1 MGYKMIR
8 KPISRKLSIAYALGT
23 IAIICLFYSY
33 LSYKQK
39 LFNPN
44 DTTLPNLQQFIDG
57 AKFVITPI
65 PNGEILLWQDLKAT
79 YFRHFLGI
87 SVGVFF
93 SLIVGVLMGCWP
105 VVDSALRLPLAFLAK
120 IPPTAMIAVYFI
132 LFGTDLEMF
141 VAMIGFGIF
150 PTLAQSIYLSVKDV
164 PDDVIYK
171 AYTLGA
177 SNYELIWNVIF
188 PQILPKFIEAI
199 RMATGPAMVF
209 LIAAEWMVSDVGVGY
224 RLRIQSRLLNMNI
237 VYVYLLVLCLTTY
250 TIDWSLKLLKNK
262 LCPWSEE

>member
-1 MGYKMIR
+1 M
-8 KPISRKLSIAYALGT
+8 LGT
-23 IAIICLFYSY
+23 VALIVLAYSWM
-33 LSYKQK
+33 SYKQK
-39 LFNPN
+39 VFNPN
-44 DTTLPNLQQFIDG
+44 DTTVPNLAQFAEGVRFVVTPLPNGD
-57 AKFVITPI
+57 
-65 PNGEILLWQDLKAT
+65 ILLWEDLKAT
-79 YFRHFLGI
+79 YFRHFMGMTIGVSLSLACGI
-87 SVGVFF
+87 
-93 SLIVGVLMGCWP
+93 LMGCWP
-105 VVDSALRLPLAFLAK
+105 AFESALRVPLAFLAK

-150 PTLAQSIYLSVKDV
+150 PGLAQSVYLSVKEV
-164 PDDVIYK
+164 PDDAVYK

-188 PQILPKFIEAI
+188 PQILPRFIEAI

-237 VYVYLLVLCLTTY
+237 VYVYLIVLCLTTY
-250 TIDWSLKLLKNK
+250 IIDWSLKLFKSK
-262 LCPWSEE
+262 VCPWNGD

>member
-1 MGYKMIR
+1 MIR
-8 KPISRKLSIAYALGT
+8 KPISIKTSIASTLFALLVIG
-23 IAIICLFYSY
+23 ILYSI
-33 LSYKQK
+33 LSYRQK

-44 DTTLPNLQQFIDG
+44 DTTVPNLQQFVDG
-57 AKFVITPI
+57 VKFVVTPT
-65 PNGEILLWQDLKAT
+65 PSGEILLWHDLKAT

-87 SVGVFF
+87 T
-93 SLIVGVLMGCWP
+93 VGVLLSLATGLLMGCYP
-105 VVDSALRLPLAFLAK
+105 IIEAAFRLPLAFLAK

-150 PTLAQSIYLSVKDV
+150 PTLAQSVYLSVKEV
-164 PDDVIYK
+164 PDDAIYK

-177 SNYELIWNVIF
+177 SNAELIWNVIF
-188 PQILPKFIEAI
+188 PQILPKFIEAV
-199 RMATGPAMVF
+199 RLATGPAMVF

-237 VYVYLLVLCLTTY
+237 VYVYLIALCLTTY
-250 TIDWSLKLLKNK
+250 LIDWSLKLLKNK
-262 LCPWSEE
+262 LCPWNGE

>member
-1 MGYKMIR
+1 MIR
-8 KPISRKLSIAYALGT
+8 RPITQKCSLAYMVGT
-23 IAIICLFYSY
+23 VVLIVLAYSW

-39 LFNPN
+39 VFNPN

-57 AKFVITPI
+57 LKFVVTPM
-65 PNGEILLWQDLKAT
+65 PNGEILLWEDLKAT
-79 YFRHFLGI
+79 YIRHCTGVSI
-87 SVGVFF
+87 GVFM
-93 SLIVGVLMGCWP
+93 SLIVGIAMGCWP
-105 VVDSALRLPLAFLAK
+105 VVESIFRLPIAFLAK

-132 LFGTDLEMF
+132 LFGTDLQMF
-141 VAMIGFGIF
+141 VAMISLGIF
-150 PTLAQSIYLSVKDV
+150 PGLAQSVYLSVKDV
-164 PDDVIYK
+164 SDDAVYK

-188 PQILPKFIEAI
+188 PQILPRFIEAI

-237 VYVYLLVLCLTTY
+237 VYVYLIVLCLTTY
-250 TIDWSLKLLKNK
+250 VMDYSLKLAKSK
-262 LCPWSEE
+262 MCPWNGE

>member
-1 MGYKMIR
+1 MIR
-8 KPISRKLSIAYALGT
+8 KSISNKLSFAYLLGT
-23 IAIICLFYSY
+23 IALIVLAYSW
-33 LSYKQK
+33 LSYRQK
-39 LFNPN
+39 AFNPN
-44 DTTLPNLQQFIDG
+44 DTTVPNLSQFIAG
-57 AKFVITPI
+57 AKFVITPM
-65 PNGEILLWQDLKAT
+65 PNGEILLWDDLKAT
-79 YFRHFLGI
+79 YFRHFMGVT
-87 SVGVFF
+87 VGVFM
-93 SLIVGVLMGCWP
+93 SLMVGIAMGCWP
-105 VVDSALRLPLAFLAK
+105 AVESVFRLPIAFLAK

-150 PTLAQSIYLSVKDV
+150 PGLAQSVYLSVKEV
-164 PDDVIYK
+164 PDDAVYK

-188 PQILPKFIEAI
+188 PQILPRFIEAI

-237 VYVYLLVLCLTTY
+237 VYVYLIVLCLTTY
-250 TIDWSLKLLKNK
+250 IIDYSLKMLKGK
-262 LCPWSEE
+262 ICPWNGE

>member
-1 MGYKMIR
+1 MIR
-8 KPISRKLSIAYALGT
+8 KPISKKLSITCTLGT
-23 IAIICLFYSY
+23 IFIICLFYGY

-44 DTTLPNLQQFIDG
+44 DTTLPDLSQFIDG
-57 AKFVITPI
+57 TKFVITPM

-79 YFRHFLGI
+79 YFRHFLG
-87 SVGVFF
+87 VTLGVTL
-93 SLIVGVLMGCWP
+93 SLLIGILMGCWP
-105 VVDSALRLPLAFLAK
+105 VVESAFQMPLAFLAK

-141 VAMIGFGIF
+141 IAMIGFGIF
-150 PTLAQSIYLSVKDV
+150 PTLAQAVYLSVKEV
-164 PDDVIYK
+164 PDDAIYK

-177 SNYELIWNVIF
+177 SNEELIWNVIF
-188 PQILPKFIEAI
+188 PQILPKFIEAV

-237 VYVYLLVLCLTTY
+237 VYVYLIVLCLTTY
-250 TIDWSLKLLKNK
+250 IIDWSLKLLKNK
-262 LCPWSEE
+262 LCPWNGD